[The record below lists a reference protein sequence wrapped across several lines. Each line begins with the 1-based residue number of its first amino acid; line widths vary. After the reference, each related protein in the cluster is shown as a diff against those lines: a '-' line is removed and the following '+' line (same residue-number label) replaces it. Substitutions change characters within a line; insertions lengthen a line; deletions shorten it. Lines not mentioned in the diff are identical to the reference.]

1 MRTLVRIDRKIQQ
14 KTSWMQYFDFEA
26 RFVSLDPPGIVFGSP
41 VYRTRTNSNVS
52 GKLLEL
58 DIQSKN
64 LARLGTKTVAKINQN
79 NNMCKVSIT

>member
-41 VYRTRTNSNVS
+41 VYRTRT
-52 GKLLEL
+52 
-58 DIQSKN
+58 
-64 LARLGTKTVAKINQN
+64 AKVY
-79 NNMCKVSIT
+79 KGHL